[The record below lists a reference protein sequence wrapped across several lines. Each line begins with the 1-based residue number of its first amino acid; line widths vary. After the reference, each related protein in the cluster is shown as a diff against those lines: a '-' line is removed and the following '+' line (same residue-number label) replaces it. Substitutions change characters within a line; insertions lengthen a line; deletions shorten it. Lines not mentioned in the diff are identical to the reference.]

1 MPGISLCRT
10 IASRSPT
17 TTRNVA
23 SIDVFTHFE
32 AQIGHDLPELLVLE
46 LLQPSHLGR
55 QQAIIFALP
64 VKIRGLADRR
74 LAAEFF

>member
-1 MPGISLCRT
+1 
-10 IASRSPT
+10 
-17 TTRNVA
+17 
-23 SIDVFTHFE
+23 VFTHFE